1 MDASRIHTGSELH
14 TISAQSA
21 AAAAAHHLQRF
32 GHQFGQLRQRHDG
45 FSASFAN
52 ADPNRIV
59 PVDVMR
65 GLEKEGVIGKLH
77 EYYYTTAGTGASL
90 LNGEAFGRGI
100 AETLSK
106 AGVDAAI
113 MVST

>member
-1 MDASRIHTGSELH
+1 
-14 TISAQSA
+14 
-21 AAAAAHHLQRF
+21 
-32 GHQFGQLRQRHDG
+32 
-45 FSASFAN
+45 
-52 ADPNRIV
+52 
-59 PVDVMR
+59 MR